1 MSGASDV
8 LGSPLSA
15 PKSAGANQSLDD
27 KLNNLLNS
35 SSSQFTVAAYLNTA
49 LADSAGSEEDLQRR
63 MAELALQ
70 LQLQTQSCHEDIGK
84 IGAEL
89 QAILPRCAA
98 DVGRVG
104 VGLEGMKVD
113 ASQLLQVSQQHS
125 SEQEEV
131 SSSLET
137 LGTLHALQSNLS
149 RTKSVLTAAATWDST
164 LSSIP
169 PLLAKQQ
176 LGEAVSALATL
187 EHGERALRGMPHP
200 EEREEQL
207 SKLRHQVS
215 VLLQPQLKHALSNMT
230 TRLGPLQQ
238 CVELYSKLGKLDS
251 LQEDYVKH
259 RPSALHKAWFDFHP
273 AYNQEDGEGLSQEPS
288 PQKETF
294 ASWLPGWY
302 DSALSLLTEERRQSS
317 SVFGAQVSPEI
328 MVKVSKHPLF

>member
-1 MSGASDV
+1 
-8 LGSPLSA
+8 
-15 PKSAGANQSLDD
+15 
-27 KLNNLLNS
+27 
-35 SSSQFTVAAYLNTA
+35 
-49 LADSAGSEEDLQRR
+49 

-176 LGEAVSALATL
+176 SEISC
-187 EHGERALRGMPHP
+187 MHP
-200 EEREEQL
+200 SSRN
-207 SKLRHQVS
+207 SFIKF
-215 VLLQPQLKHALSNMT
+215 
-230 TRLGPLQQ
+230 
-238 CVELYSKLGKLDS
+238 
-251 LQEDYVKH
+251 
-259 RPSALHKAWFDFHP
+259 HK
-273 AYNQEDGEGLSQEPS
+273 
-288 PQKETF
+288 
-294 ASWLPGWY
+294 
-302 DSALSLLTEERRQSS
+302 LLT
-317 SVFGAQVSPEI
+317 
-328 MVKVSKHPLF
+328 LFEPP